1 VTPAYHVGRH
11 KGVKK
16 YAPLLSLRTL
26 LIRNAVY
33 SKRSGL
39 DKAVHQIEQAI
50 KKSKVAGDGSE
61 ALSAA
66 SELHDLISKSQ
77 DLLAQVRQDLLAQV
91 RQDVPASDQPPLA
104 HDRSQSSVSSRGGFD
119 RSQSHGASPSLTQS
133 SEQRT
138 EGDGLTLDD
147 AENPLQLLA
156 RTSELLST
164 DRPSPLHQTAVKPAA
179 VPSRDEVLGD
189 SAEDAS
195 LQAFF
200 GRFRPRLDVGPELD
214 PIDVGLVTLPEAET
228 LFTL

>member
-1 VTPAYHVGRH
+1 MHATKVAH
-11 KGVKK
+11 
-16 YAPLLSLRTL
+16 
-26 LIRNAVY
+26 

-50 KKSKVAGDGSE
+50 KKSKFSCDGSE
-61 ALSAA
+61 NISDTAELQDLLSR
-66 SELHDLISKSQ
+66 SQ
-77 DLLAQVRQDLLAQV
+77 NLLAQVG
-91 RQDVPASDQPPLA
+91 QDVPGRDLTPARQV
-104 HDRSQSSVSSRGGFD
+104 RSQSSVSSRGGFD
-119 RSQSHGASPSLTQS
+119 HSQSHGASLSLIPQS
-133 SEQRT
+133 PGLRI

-164 DRPSPLHQTAVKPAA
+164 DGPPTRRQTSVGPTATPTRNEI
-179 VPSRDEVLGD
+179 PGD
-189 SAEDAS
+189 SAEDAC

-200 GRFRPRLDVGPELD
+200 GRFRPRLDLGPELD